1 MEFIGYA
8 RVSTREQNLDL
19 QLDALKS
26 VGCER
31 IFMEKAS
38 GVKERPELDKALSYL
53 RAGDTFVIW
62 KLDRLGR
69 SLKELVSIVDGL
81 QKRNI
86 AFISI
91 SDGINTSSALGK
103 CQFGIFAA
111 LAEYERE
118 MIIERTKAGLQA
130 ARERGK
136 LGGRPKGLS
145 VEGKRK
151 AKAAIENDDLE
162 CFLSAVR
169 ASQETSKN
177 NIKNTYVE
185 GEYEGSPQNIIDDV
199 SKVIEEHGAIRIH
212 GGGFKGTVLA
222 FIKNDFVPQFDKYL
236 SEHYDKRRYFKVN
249 ISNHAVNFEKL

>member
-26 VGCER
+26 VGCEH

-151 AKAAIENDDLE
+151 AKAAKILYLN
-162 CFLSAVR
+162 
-169 ASQETSKN
+169 
-177 NIKNTYVE
+177 
-185 GEYEGSPQNIIDDV
+185 GEYSINEICKMLKIGS
-199 SKVIEEHGAIRIH
+199 KATLYR
-212 GGGFKGTVLA
+212 
-222 FIKNDFVPQFDKYL
+222 YL
-236 SEHYDKRRYFKVN
+236 SFENVSINRRK
-249 ISNHAVNFEKL
+249 K

>member
-151 AKAAIENDDLE
+151 AKAAKILYLN
-162 CFLSAVR
+162 
-169 ASQETSKN
+169 
-177 NIKNTYVE
+177 
-185 GEYEGSPQNIIDDV
+185 GEYSINEICKMLKIGS
-199 SKVIEEHGAIRIH
+199 KATLYR
-212 GGGFKGTVLA
+212 
-222 FIKNDFVPQFDKYL
+222 YL
-236 SEHYDKRRYFKVN
+236 SFENVSINRRK
-249 ISNHAVNFEKL
+249 K